1 MSSSH
6 WGSNMSLAN
15 TSINLSAQTL
25 PCSYV
30 GKYHW
35 RQQYLTQTV
44 YYNIVAT
51 IFANAL
57 ICPAIVVC
65 NASVIFCVV
74 TEPRLRRTKS
84 NVLLSLLAVT
94 DLAVGAIVCPL
105 FIASF
110 SCRISGQCDYSCQID
125 TAAFFLLIACSC
137 STLFHLVL
145 IALDR
150 FIAIKLALRY
160 KALVTTRKIVTGTVV
175 VWTVAFVYSLFPIYS
190 SRVANY
196 LFFPLGAIPI
206 LVICSCYASVYVES
220 RKHNKNI
227 QAQLPQGQQHNSR
240 RHEFK
245 AAKTTF
251 IVTASVLIYIIP
263 PVIVTII
270 KLIFIDT
277 STAET
282 SKTSFYFTRQ
292 VWLCTTII
300 VNSLSNPL
308 IYSYRTQELR
318 KATKKVLNRLRNHL
332 RKNTKV

>member
-1 MSSSH
+1 MTSDRKLNETLLFVSLLSFLIGRHVIVPVRNLRNKNAILRCFSMSSSH
-6 WGSNMSLAN
+6 CGLNMFLAN
-15 TSINLSAQTL
+15 TSINMSAQTL

-44 YYNIVAT
+44 YYNTIAT

-84 NVLLSLLAVT
+84 NVFLSLLAVT
-94 DLAVGAIVCPL
+94 DLVVGAIVCPL

-137 STLFHLVL
+137 STLVHLVL

-150 FIAIKLALRY
+150 FVAIRLALCY
-160 KALVTTRKIVTGTVV
+160 KALVTIRKIVAGTVV
-175 VWTVAFVYSLFPIYS
+175 AWTIAFVYSLFPIYS
-190 SRVANY
+190 SRVASY

-206 LVICSCYASVYVES
+206 LVICSCYASLYFES
-220 RKHNKNI
+220 
-227 QAQLPQGQQHNSR
+227 
-240 RHEFK
+240 
-245 AAKTTF
+245 
-251 IVTASVLIYIIP
+251 
-263 PVIVTII
+263 
-270 KLIFIDT
+270 
-277 STAET
+277 
-282 SKTSFYFTRQ
+282 
-292 VWLCTTII
+292 
-300 VNSLSNPL
+300 
-308 IYSYRTQELR
+308 
-318 KATKKVLNRLRNHL
+318 
-332 RKNTKV
+332 